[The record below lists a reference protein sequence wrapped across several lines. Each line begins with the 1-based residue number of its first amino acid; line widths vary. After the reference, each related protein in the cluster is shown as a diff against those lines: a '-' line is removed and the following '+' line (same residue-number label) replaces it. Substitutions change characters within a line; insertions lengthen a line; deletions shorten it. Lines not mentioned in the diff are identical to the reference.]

1 MNIRAY
7 IDRKHS
13 RVGGHEGRALRSSVK
28 RHPESTPRRHE
39 ELTPF
44 CLLRLWLELMSFSP
58 ILLLLQLAFAEDR
71 YASLEYTEAGGLRT
85 YLKITDRD

>member
-1 MNIRAY
+1 MAQFIVRDLEEAVKTRLKRRAA
-7 IDRKHS
+7 RH
-13 RVGGHEGRALRSSVK
+13 GRSIVK

-44 CLLRLWLELMSFSP
+44 CLLRLWPELMSFFP

-71 YASLEYTEAGGLRT
+71 CGAFPSNDNCRRGS
-85 YLKITDRD
+85 